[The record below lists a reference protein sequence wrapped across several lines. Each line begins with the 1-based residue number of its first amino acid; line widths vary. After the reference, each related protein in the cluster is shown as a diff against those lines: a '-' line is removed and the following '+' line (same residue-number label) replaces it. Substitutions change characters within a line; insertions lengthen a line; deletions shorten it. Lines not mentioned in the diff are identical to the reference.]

1 MVCLSS
7 WAAVLVCT
15 EVCALFS
22 ASHDNN
28 VEKIMYVK
36 EAGVRLPKC
45 FPVVLEIQTYQL
57 ERTEEQR
64 VFQTSHIAK

>member
-1 MVCLSS
+1 
-7 WAAVLVCT
+7 
-15 EVCALFS
+15 
-22 ASHDNN
+22 
-28 VEKIMYVK
+28 MYVK

-45 FPVVLEIQTYQL
+45 FPVVLEIQTYHL